1 MAITTLTYW
10 FLVVQTTFEEYKG
23 YPRRRLCLVGNLGS
37 RFETGLTVAGKT
49 WAKAS
54 LAVHSINQPGQK
66 SAPKTEW
73 YDLFVFDE
81 AQARAAAADFQKGEM
96 VAVVG
101 AFRPNVYNSKTY
113 NKAALRIIC

>member
-23 YPRRRLCLVGNLGS
+23 YPRRSKDKAWSKAPLLQRLCLVGNLGS

-101 AFRPNVYNSKTY
+101 A
-113 NKAALRIIC
+113 